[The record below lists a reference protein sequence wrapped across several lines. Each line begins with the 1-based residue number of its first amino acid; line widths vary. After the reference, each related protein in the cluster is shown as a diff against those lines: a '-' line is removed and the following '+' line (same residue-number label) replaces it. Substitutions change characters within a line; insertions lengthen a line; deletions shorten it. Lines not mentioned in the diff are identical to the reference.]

1 MTKEEFTQQL
11 RSKLSGI
18 PQDDIEERISYYSE
32 MIDDRMEDGLSEE
45 EAVAGIG
52 AVDTIVEHVMSEI
65 PLSKIVREKAA
76 PAKSRLG
83 GGWIALIILGFPLW
97 LPLLISAFAIILSLY
112 ITVWAI
118 VISFYAVVLAL
129 AVAAIVMIPVAIM
142 YFTGGVPAGGGFS
155 IGAALIC
162 AGLAILFFLISTA
175 ITRGV
180 IKLTGAML
188 VGIKRSFV
196 GRKGVINE

>member
-1 MTKEEFTQQL
+1 MTKDEFTQEL

-18 PQDDIEERISYYSE
+18 PQNDIEERISYYSE

-65 PLSKIVREKAA
+65 PLSKIVREKTA

-97 LPLLISAFAIILSLY
+97 LPLIIAAFAIVLSLY
-112 ITVWAI
+112 ITLWAV
-118 VISFYAVVLAL
+118 VISVYAVVLSL
-129 AVAAIVMIPVAIM
+129 AIAAIVMIPVAIT
-142 YFTGGVPAGGGFS
+142 YFVGGVPAGGGFS
-155 IGAALIC
+155 IGAALVC
-162 AGLAILFFLISTA
+162 AGLAILFCLISAALTKGA
-175 ITRGV
+175 IR
-180 IKLTGAML
+180 LTGAML
-188 VGIKRSFV
+188 IGIKRSFV
-196 GRKGVINE
+196 GRKGAVNE